1 MGKESPPAIPG
12 TEAVLT
18 ENERKPGHSRSR
30 SGIHRRVS
38 EGGALHISRV
48 TLPRYDFVYAT
59 PEAAL
64 SDGLQIRRTR
74 QLTVEYPF
82 PIPEG
87 AEFVLD
93 FSTEGIGIGLT
104 LLFKMK
110 LMESTLCELEWWE
123 RRQTDG
129 ASLDIWIDALRHHL
143 GQVKHADQGDLS
155 PSEHLDLLQ
164 LCRRL
169 MSKNPFTAMAA
180 EWTWGQERVLDQC
193 GAVLQQLGFFVDK
206 VDKETRISG
215 FLQAAIARYPDLRKQ
230 LTTHEA
236 RNVARSTFVPSAQIN
251 QAIELARHRKEVAE
265 MRGDMREVYVARLE
279 IEELQWGLGR

>member
-1 MGKESPPAIPG
+1 
-12 TEAVLT
+12 V
-18 ENERKPGHSRSR
+18 
-30 SGIHRRVS
+30 HRRVS
-38 EGGALHISRV
+38 EGGALQISRV

-74 QLTVEYPF
+74 QLIVEYPF

-93 FSTEGIGIGLT
+93 FCTEGIGIGLT

-143 GQVKHADQGDLS
+143 GHAKQDDQGDLS
-155 PSEHLDLLQ
+155 ASEHLDLLQ

-169 MSKNPFTAMAA
+169 MSKNPFTALAV
-180 EWTWGQERVLDQC
+180 EWTWGQEKVLDQC
-193 GAVLQQLGFFVDK
+193 DAVLQRLGFFIDK
-206 VDKETRISG
+206 VKEGTRIAG
-215 FLQAAIARYPDLRKQ
+215 FLQEAIARYPDLRKQ
-230 LTTHEA
+230 VASHEA

-265 MRGDMREVYVARLE
+265 MRGDMREVYIARLE
-279 IEELQWGLGR
+279 LEELHWGAQR